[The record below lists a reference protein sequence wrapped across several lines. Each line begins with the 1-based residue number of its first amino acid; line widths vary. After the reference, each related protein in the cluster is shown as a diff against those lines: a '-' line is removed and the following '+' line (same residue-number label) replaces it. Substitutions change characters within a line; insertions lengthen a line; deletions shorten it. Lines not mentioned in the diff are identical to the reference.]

1 MTIYILIRLDIDF
14 YWTDIIGVYTTKER
28 AEELKRENDEIEK
41 DWDEWERYE
50 YKILEKELQ

>member
-28 AEELKRENDEIEK
+28 AEELKRENEEIEK